1 MNCYDKLKKSDSP
14 GGDLRRVLNQPTE
27 IIANVC
33 NKDAK
38 CRGFNTD
45 GWMKYTIL
53 PTTMMNQNYDGS
65 LYVKKKECVDD
76 HIKDVKKI
84 LESYNYGGYM
94 ALFVVIIIMMLLLLW
109 WFQSMFNYSKY
120 Y

>member
-1 MNCYDKLKKSDSP
+1 MDCYDKLKKSDSP
-14 GGDLRRVLNQPTE
+14 GGDLKRVLNQPVE

-33 NKDAK
+33 NNDAK

-53 PTTMMNQNYDGS
+53 PTNVMNQNYDGS
-65 LYVKKKECVDD
+65 LYVKKKECVED
-76 HIKDVKKI
+76 HIKENKKI
-84 LESYNYGGYM
+84 LKSSSYVGY
-94 ALFVVIIIMMLLLLW
+94 AIFVVLIVMVILLFWWVVIMN
-109 WFQSMFNYSKY
+109 NYAKY